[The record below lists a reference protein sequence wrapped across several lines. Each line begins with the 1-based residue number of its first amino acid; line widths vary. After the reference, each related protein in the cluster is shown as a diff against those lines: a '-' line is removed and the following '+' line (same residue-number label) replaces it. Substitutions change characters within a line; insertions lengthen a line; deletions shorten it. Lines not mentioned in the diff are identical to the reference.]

1 MDDIDRA
8 CEREAADREA
18 ALEAARGHY
27 APDWRTAS
35 ATECVGC
42 GCQIPDARREA
53 VPGVQLC
60 VACQSDAEAPRPAT
74 SPIRGRHAV

>member
-8 CEREAADREA
+8 CEREAFDRA
-18 ALEAARGHY
+18 AAIEHERAHHTHLPWEI
-27 APDWRTAS
+27 AS

-42 GCQIPDARREA
+42 FCQIPDARREA

-60 VACQSDAEAPRPAT
+60 VSCQS
-74 SPIRGRHAV
+74 AVEHRTRQRNRR